1 MVLVSLLS
9 FVFTPWLQVLLLH
22 QFDEFL
28 TFSSAIALNEVRKY
42 KAREKEIDEA
52 VELETNE
59 LLENVVRLDSLVDS
73 QICDIEKLDNII
85 QIYDKELR
93 SLK

>member
-1 MVLVSLLS
+1 MYL
-9 FVFTPWLQVLLLH
+9 
-22 QFDEFL
+22 
-28 TFSSAIALNEVRKY
+28 AIAFNEVRKY
-42 KAREKEIDEA
+42 KARENEIDEA

-85 QIYDKELR
+85 QIYDKQLK
-93 SLK
+93 SLD

>member
-1 MVLVSLLS
+1 MFLHRGFRYYTLLR
-9 FVFTPWLQVLLLH
+9 

-42 KAREKEIDEA
+42 KARENEIDEA

-59 LLENVVRLDSLVDS
+59 LLENVVRLDRLVDS
-73 QICDIEKLDNII
+73 QICDIEKLDNIV
-85 QIYDKELR
+85 QIYDKQLR
-93 SLK
+93 SLE

>member
-1 MVLVSLLS
+1 MFLHRG
-9 FVFTPWLQVLLLH
+9 FRYYTLLH

-59 LLENVVRLDSLVDS
+59 LLENVVRLDRLVDS
-73 QICDIEKLDNII
+73 QICDIEKLDNIV
-85 QIYDKELR
+85 QIYDKKLR
-93 SLK
+93 SVE

>member
-1 MVLVSLLS
+1 MFLHRGFRYYTLLR
-9 FVFTPWLQVLLLH
+9 

-42 KAREKEIDEA
+42 KAREREIDEA
-52 VELETNE
+52 LELETSE

-73 QICDIEKLDNII
+73 QNCDIKNLNNIVR
-85 QIYDKELR
+85 IYDQELR

>member
-1 MVLVSLLS
+1 MVPVSLLS

-42 KAREKEIDEA
+42 KARENEIDEV

-59 LLENVVRLDSLVDS
+59 LLENVVRLDRLVDS
-73 QICDIEKLDNII
+73 QICDIEKLQNIV

>member
-1 MVLVSLLS
+1 MLS

-42 KAREKEIDEA
+42 KARENEIDEA

-59 LLENVVRLDSLVDS
+59 LLENVVRLDRLVDS
-73 QICDIEKLDNII
+73 QICDIEKLHNIV
-85 QIYDKELR
+85 QIYDKELT